1 MTFDNNF
8 VKVSVDRGLATVT
21 LDRPPA
27 NAVSLAVYDELR
39 RTFHRLGDD
48 PEMRVAV
55 FTGAGRVFC
64 GGNDVNEFVDMSF
77 DEASEYLA
85 RVRLTFAAMYDCPIP
100 IIGAVNGGAVGTGI
114 VLATLCDV
122 RVASERAKFA
132 LPEIDVG
139 VLGGSR
145 HVMRLAGQGMTRLM
159 MYTGRRIS
167 AAEALR
173 AGIVDQVVPDD
184 QVVPT
189 AMAIAEE
196 IAEKSPPAI
205 RLAKQGLN
213 RSEWMTLKEGY
224 EFECTL
230 TAAVRRTPEAKEG
243 ALAFLEK
250 RKPAYADRG

>member
-1 MTFDNNF
+1 MTYDNNF
-8 VKVSVDRGLATVT
+8 VKVSVDRGLAVVT
-21 LDRPPA
+21 LDRGPA
-27 NAVSLAVYDELR
+27 NAVSLEVYDELR
-39 RTFHRLGDD
+39 RTFHRLGED

-64 GGNDVNEFVDMSF
+64 GGNDVNDFVDLDF
-77 DEASEYLA
+77 DQASEYLA
-85 RVRLTFAAMYDCPIP
+85 HVRLTFAAMYDCAVP
-100 IIGAVNGGAVGTGI
+100 IIGAINGSAVGTGI
-114 VLATLCDV
+114 VLATLCDI
-122 RVASERAKFA
+122 RIASERAKFA

-159 MYTGRRIS
+159 MYTGRRIT

-173 AGIVDQVVPDD
+173 AHIVDQVVPDED
-184 QVVPT
+184 VLPT
-189 AMAIAEE
+189 AMKLAEE

-205 RLAKQGLN
+205 RLAKVGLS
-213 RSEWMTLKEGY
+213 RSEEMGLKPGY

-230 TAAVRRTPEAKEG
+230 TAAIRKTAEAKEG

-250 RKPAYADRG
+250 RRPSYANRG

>member
-1 MTFDNNF
+1 MTFDNKH
-8 VKVSVDRGLATVT
+8 VKVEVDRGLAVVT
-21 LDRPPA
+21 LGRPPA
-27 NAVSLAVYDELR
+27 NAVSLEVYDELR
-39 RTFHRLGDD
+39 RTFHRLGED
-48 PEMRVAV
+48 PAMRVAV

-64 GGNDVNEFVDMSF
+64 GGNDVNDFVDLSF

-85 RVRLTFAAMYDCPIP
+85 RVRLTFAAMYDCAIP
-100 IIGAVNGGAVGTGI
+100 IVGAINGGAVGTGI
-114 VLATLCDV
+114 VLASLCDV

-159 MYTGRRIS
+159 MYTGRRIT
-167 AAEALR
+167 AQEALR

-184 QVVPT
+184 QVFAT
-189 AMAIAEE
+189 AMGIAED
-196 IAEKSPPAI
+196 IATKSPPAI
-205 RLAKQGLN
+205 RLAKVGLN

-230 TAAVRRTPEAKEG
+230 TAAVRNTPESKEG

-250 RKPAYADRG
+250 RAPSYANRG

>member
-1 MTFDNNF
+1 M
-8 VKVSVDRGLATVT
+8 
-21 LDRPPA
+21 
-27 NAVSLAVYDELR
+27 
-39 RTFHRLGDD
+39 
-48 PEMRVAV
+48 
-55 FTGAGRVFC
+55 FC
-64 GGNDVNEFVDMSF
+64 GGNEVNDFTDLSF
-77 DEASEYLA
+77 DGASEYLA

-100 IIGAVNGGAVGTGI
+100 IIGAVNGSAVGTGI

-167 AAEALR
+167 AQEALR
-173 AGIVDQVVPDD
+173 VGIVDQVVPDAE
-184 QVVPT
+184 VIST

-230 TAAVRRTPEAKEG
+230 TAAVRRTPEAGEG
-243 ALAFLEK
+243 ACAFLEK
-250 RKPAYADRG
+250 RKPSYANRG

>member
-1 MTFDNNF
+1 MTYENRF
-8 VKVSVDRGLATVT
+8 VKVTVDRGLAVVT
-21 LDRPPA
+21 MDRPPA

-39 RTFHRLGDD
+39 RTFHRLGED
-48 PEMRVAV
+48 ETMRVAV
-55 FTGAGRVFC
+55 LTGGGRVFC
-64 GGNDVNEFVDMSF
+64 GGNDVNDFVDLDF
-77 DEASEYLA
+77 DGASEYLA
-85 RVRLTFAAMYDCPIP
+85 RVRLTFAAMYDCAIP

-114 VLATLCDV
+114 VLASLCDV
-122 RVASERAKFA
+122 RIASERARFA

-167 AAEALR
+167 AAEAMR
-173 AGIVDQVVPDD
+173 CGIVDQVVPDAD
-184 QVVPT
+184 VLPT

-205 RLAKQGLN
+205 RLAKLGLN
-213 RSEWMTLKEGY
+213 RSEEMGLKEGY

-230 TAAVRRTPEAKEG
+230 TAAIRKTPEAKEG

-250 RKPAYADRG
+250 RRPAYADRG

>member
-1 MTFDNNF
+1 MTYDNKH
-8 VKVSVDRGLATVT
+8 VKVKVDRGLAVVT

-27 NAVSLAVYDELR
+27 NAVSLEVYDELR
-39 RTFHRLGDD
+39 RTFHRLGED
-48 PEMRVAV
+48 ETMRVAV

-64 GGNDVNEFVDMSF
+64 GGNDVNDFVDMSF
-77 DEASEYLA
+77 DQSSEYLA
-85 RVRLTFAAMYDCPIP
+85 HVRLTFAAMYDCPVP
-100 IIGAVNGGAVGTGI
+100 IIGAVNGSAVGTGI

-122 RVASERAKFA
+122 RIASERAKFA

-145 HVMRLAGQGMTRLM
+145 HVMRLAGQGMTRMM
-159 MYTGRRIS
+159 MYTGRRVT
-167 AAEALR
+167 ADEALR

-184 QVVPT
+184 QVLLT
-189 AMAIAEE
+189 AMAMAEE

-205 RLAKQGLN
+205 RLAKIGLN

-230 TAAVRRTPEAKEG
+230 TAAVRRTSEAKEG
-243 ALAFLEK
+243 ALAFLQK
-250 RKPAYADRG
+250 RKPSYADRG